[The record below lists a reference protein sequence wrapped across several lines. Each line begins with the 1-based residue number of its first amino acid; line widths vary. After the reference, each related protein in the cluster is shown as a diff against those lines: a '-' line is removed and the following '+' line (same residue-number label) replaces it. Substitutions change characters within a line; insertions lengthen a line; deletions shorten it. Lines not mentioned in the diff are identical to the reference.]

1 MLMPNDWALFEPPD
15 RLSPL
20 PDDPL
25 MVFLQSHRNSAVR
38 ISLRHQRRADSRV
51 LQVLLCAGI
60 AWRARGFGFDV
71 ADLPPN
77 LIRDFTHLGLN
88 AENTGWSSL
97 T

>member
-1 MLMPNDWALFEPPD
+1 MPNDWALFEPPD

-20 PDDPL
+20 PEGPL
-25 MVFLQSHRNSAVR
+25 MAFLRLHTDSPVR

-77 LIRDFTHLGLN
+77 LIRDFAHLGLN
-88 AENTGWSSL
+88 TENSGWSSL
-97 T
+97 P